1 MRQQRVHTYRSG
13 SCLELGEDR
22 LLTQQGEASVE
33 GGEAP
38 GPCWP
43 LGSSELGGGLVIHDM
58 RSPRVCFNP
67 VVRGH

>member
-58 RSPRVCFNP
+58 RSSRACFN
-67 VVRGH
+67 VVV

>member
-1 MRQQRVHTYRSG
+1 
-13 SCLELGEDR
+13 

-58 RSPRVCFNP
+58 RSSRACFN
-67 VVRGH
+67 VVV